1 MSAVRGGSDG
11 STRNDEGSRLDKF
24 IEHCEKMRCFIQYH
38 VAWRTVWTP
47 PIDEMLPYDVRYGLE
62 ETGGAFDAI
71 DGSDWA
77 LLLPLR
83 RVARRYIV
91 LN

>member
-1 MSAVRGGSDG
+1 
-11 STRNDEGSRLDKF
+11 
-24 IEHCEKMRCFIQYH
+24 MRCFLDYH
-38 VAWRTVWTP
+38 IAWRTVWP
-47 PIDEMLPYDVRYGLE
+47 PQIDEMLLYDIRHGLA
-62 ETGGAFDAI
+62 ETGGVFDAV

-83 RVARRYIV
+83 RVTRRYIV